1 MSSASRPAA
10 PPRLCLASA
19 SPRRRELLAQI
30 RVPHEIEPADVDEQR
45 LPGEPARE
53 YVLRLAREKAVR
65 VSARRPSG
73 QPVLAAD
80 TAVVLEETVF
90 GKPRDQREASEML
103 AALGGRTHQ
112 VLTAV
117 ALASG
122 GAVATALSVSTVR
135 LRVLTAAEQTA
146 YWLSGEPRDKAGAYA
161 IQGLGA
167 VFVEHLSGSYSGV
180 VGLPLFETAQ
190 LLEAAGIRCGPAAEP
205 GA

>member
-1 MSSASRPAA
+1 MMSSARLSTPL
-10 PPRLCLASA
+10 LCLASA

-30 RVPHEIEPADVDEQR
+30 RVPHEIAPPDVNEER

-53 YVLRLAREKAVR
+53 YVLRLARAKAVR
-65 VSARRPSG
+65 VHSRRPPG

-80 TAVVLEETVF
+80 TAVVLEESVF
-90 GKPRDQREASEML
+90 GKPRDEQEALEML

-117 ALASG
+117 ALATG
-122 GAVATALSVSTVR
+122 GKVATALSVSAVR
-135 LRVLTAAEQTA
+135 LRVLTLAERTA
-146 YWLSGEPRDKAGAYA
+146 YWRSGEPRDKAGAYA

-167 VFVEHLSGSYSGV
+167 VFVESLNGSYSGV
-180 VGLPLFETAQ
+180 MGLPLYETAQ
-190 LLEAAGIRCGPAAEP
+190 LLEAAGIKCGPSEQI